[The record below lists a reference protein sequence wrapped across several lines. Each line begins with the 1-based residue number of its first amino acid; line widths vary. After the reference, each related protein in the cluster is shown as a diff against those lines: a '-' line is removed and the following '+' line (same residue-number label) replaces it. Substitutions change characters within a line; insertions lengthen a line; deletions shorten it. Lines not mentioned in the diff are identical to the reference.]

1 MTKYIFE
8 MPEKHQRALIS
19 ACFYA
24 AQKLR
29 DQKENPKIRY
39 EMAMLSHGLGILKR
53 DSEQPKSGDKAAILS
68 KDFCHRLEQ
77 IFSHDNPAYDDVLA
91 ELIDYVDTKLSVYN
105 PQYLAGKPEEMR
117 IEQAQIRN
125 TEKK

>member
-53 DSEQPKSGDKAAILS
+53 VSEQPKSGDKAAILS
-68 KDFCHRLEQ
+68 KDFYHRLEQ